1 MDKRRL
7 QLYLCASMN
16 MGRRIMNL
24 TSTKYLNEVLTS
36 FNALKVSLK
45 QYGHPPPAIVFTD
58 NVRGD
63 KNFLNQ
69 LFPHLKSVEQPFAD
83 ETTVD
88 VARLPG
94 GLIPKILSTAAECDD
109 VLAAVMHKYLQ
120 LSKDENS
127 DFFIV
132 GLDAEWNKESATADL
147 VQLAFKEEILLIR
160 ICNMPTCPEQLQRFL
175 RSSVFKKVGHKVIG
189 DVRRVLRHYSLSDG
203 VANGVFELAD
213 TARILVLLIIFE
225 HKSRIALFHSPQTET
240 SEVRRDCRHS
250 G

>member
-1 MDKRRL
+1 MDLSHQPDIL
-7 QLYLCASMN
+7 QASLTCWLKQTCPKSN
-16 MGRRIMNL
+16 NAFTALFTCINEYGEIRIMNL
-24 TSTKYLNEVLTS
+24 TSTKSLNEVLTS
-36 FNALKVSLK
+36 FNALKVSLM

-88 VARLPG
+88 VARLP
-94 GLIPKILSTAAECDD
+94 
-109 VLAAVMHKYLQ
+109 AVMHKYLQ

-132 GLDAEWNKESATADL
+132 GLDAEWNKGSATADL

-213 TARILVLLIIFE
+213 TARNLGFIDNLRTVCHI
-225 HKSRIALFHSPQTET
+225 
-240 SEVRRDCRHS
+240 
-250 G
+250 